1 MPTRYKNN
9 RTGAEAKC
17 IGCGCTDSKACAPRG
32 IFGSTCY
39 WVEVDR
45 KKQIGVCSNCN
56 TPANRLKYKDMRKG
70 KK

>member
-17 IGCGCTDSKACAPRG
+17 IGCGCTDSKACVTSG
-32 IFGSTCY
+32 LFGGTCF
-39 WVEVDR
+39 WVLVDR
-45 KKQIGVCSNCN
+45 KKKIGVCSSCN
-56 TPANRLKYKDMRKG
+56 KPAIRAKYDKMRKG